1 MKKILG
7 IALATVIFWL
17 GGISVNAAGL
27 EDTFNAKYYA
37 DKYADLYEAFEHD
50 SKALFNHFKTYGLK
64 EKRNMSPVLDVVIY
78 RGTYADLEETFGD
91 DWDAYVDHYFTYGIK
106 EGRYN
111 GTDFDP
117 EYYLNS
123 YSDLKAA
130 FGDDLVAAAKHYI
143 EYGYNESRTQI
154 QKPAPVPSVPTT
166 TTVVDGDVTSIYDAD
181 GKLIKEIYQDGSYL
195 NYSYNSAGKLA
206 KVERSTGEWITFDYD
221 AKGNPIKETFSDGY
235 WIKYEYDA
243 KGNSTKQTF
252 SDGTWEEYEYDVNG
266 KLTQSTESNGKV
278 TDYDAEERRI
288 RVTYPDGRLTTY
300 EYDANGMPY
309 KEYHYGTAGKIE
321 SVMELSYDA
330 NGAWQGQTETSYYD
344 YETNKI
350 SRIVVWDNTGEII
363 SDVSYHEDGTVI
375 E

>member
-1 MKKILG
+1 
-7 IALATVIFWL
+7 
-17 GGISVNAAGL
+17 
-27 EDTFNAKYYA
+27 
-37 DKYADLYEAFEHD
+37 
-50 SKALFNHFKTYGLK
+50 
-64 EKRNMSPVLDVVIY
+64 
-78 RGTYADLEETFGD
+78 
-91 DWDAYVDHYFTYGIK
+91 
-106 EGRYN
+106 
-111 GTDFDP
+111 
-117 EYYLNS
+117 
-123 YSDLKAA
+123 DLKAA

-206 KVERSTGEWITFDYD
+206 KVERSTGEWITF
-221 AKGNPIKETFSDGY
+221 
-235 WIKYEYDA
+235 EYDA
-243 KGNSTKQTF
+243 KGNCTKETY

-266 KLTQSTESNGKV
+266 KLTQSTASNGKV

-288 RVTYPDGRLTTY
+288 RVTYLDGRLTTY

-309 KEYHYGTAGKIE
+309 KEYRYGTAGKIE
-321 SVMELSYDA
+321 SVMESSYDA

-350 SRIVVWDNTGEII
+350 FRIVVWDNTGEII